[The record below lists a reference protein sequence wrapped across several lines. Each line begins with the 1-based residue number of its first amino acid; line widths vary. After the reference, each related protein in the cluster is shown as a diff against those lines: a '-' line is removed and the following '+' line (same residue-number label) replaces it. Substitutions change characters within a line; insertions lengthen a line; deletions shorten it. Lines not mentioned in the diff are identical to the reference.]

1 MVSCFLFLKQLHHKL
16 LVARMLHKR
25 VSLFGTRIQSIEGQK
40 RTDFLFKAKKSKTP
54 KIAVIVLNYNNQKII
69 GSCLDSLI
77 KFNDYHYQIIVVD
90 NKSNDESV
98 KIIKEKFKNHVKLLF
113 NSKNGAATG
122 RNLGAAAAQ
131 DTDYLMF
138 IDSDQGP
145 TAHHW
150 LDGYLAIL
158 EHQASIAMVGNGG
171 GFLTE
176 TDLTG
181 PTFDYYPQA
190 ALPADYL
197 YRTNIDYLTA
207 GGSLVRRQSFWAV
220 GGFDE
225 TYDPHIFE
233 DTDLSRKLVTNGQVI
248 AYCKDLAIYHFA
260 HSTTQANQ
268 NNQSY
273 LLQYAKNAEY
283 FRQKW
288 L

>member
-1 MVSCFLFLKQLHHKL
+1 MERFYQFLKQLHHKL
-16 LVARMLHKR
+16 LVARMLQKR
-25 VSLFGTRIQSIEGQK
+25 ISLFGSKIQSIEGQK
-40 RTDFLFKAKKSKTP
+40 RTHFVFKAEVDKTP
-54 KIAVIVLNYNNQKII
+54 KIAVIVLNHNNQKII

-77 KFNDYHYQIIVVD
+77 TFNDYHYQIIVVD
-90 NKSNDESV
+90 NKSTDESV
-98 KIIKEKFKNHVKLLF
+98 KIITEKYKNRVKLLF
-113 NSKNGAATG
+113 NNKNGAASG

-131 DTDYLMF
+131 DADYLLF

-145 TAHHW
+145 TEKYW
-150 LDGYLAIL
+150 LDSYLAIL
-158 EHQASIAMVGNGG
+158 ENQPAIAMVGNGG

-190 ALPADYL
+190 ALPLDYL

-207 GGSLVRRQSFWAV
+207 GGSILRRQAFWAV

-233 DTDLSRKLVTNGQVI
+233 DTDLSRKLVTSGQVI